1 MHSNKYKKLI
11 EDFLTEKITVDVF
24 EFRYLQSFKDDS
36 FGDTPEDEI
45 LYEILNELFLDVDAY
60 CGDPTLRGEDDLD
73 EPQLRQKAQEALSAL
88 NSLK

>member
-1 MHSNKYKKLI
+1 MHSNKYKQLI

-36 FGDTPEDEI
+36 FGDTPEG
-45 LYEILNELFLDVDAY
+45 EILNELFLDVDAY